1 MSQWFR
7 RMSTRPAAALRLIC
21 FPHAGGSAAFY
32 RTWAERVSPEIEV
45 AAVQYPGRADR
56 LDEAVVHDAETQV
69 RRIVAALPAL
79 HDRPIALFGHSM
91 GAILAYEV
99 ARSLEAAGTPA
110 AHLFVSG
117 CRAAHIPGG
126 RRVSELDDD
135 RLVETLGWMGGTD
148 AALLADTDLRAM
160 VLPYVRGDFR
170 LVESYRHLPDP
181 RLSTPVTSI
190 IGEDDKVATVDAA
203 ARWAELT
210 SGSFDQRIFPGDHF
224 YLVPHRDKVIAEV
237 ESRLS
242 NGAAG

>member
-7 RMSTRPAAALRLIC
+7 RVDARPAAALRLVC
-21 FPHAGGSAAFY
+21 FPHAGGSAAFF
-32 RTWAERVSPEIEV
+32 RTWTERLSPGIEM

-69 RRIVAALPAL
+69 RRIVAALPQLA
-79 HDRPIALFGHSM
+79 DRPLALFGHSM

-99 ARSLEAAGTPA
+99 ARSLEAAGTPP

-117 CRAAHIPGG
+117 CRAAHVPGE

-135 RLVETLGWMGGTD
+135 KLVDVLTWMGGTD
-148 AALLADTDLRAM
+148 TTLLADPDLREM

-170 LVESYRHLPDP
+170 LVETYRHVPGPLL
-181 RLSTPVTSI
+181 RTPVTSI
-190 IGEDDKVATVDAA
+190 VGEDDKVATIDAA

-210 SGSFDQRIFPGDHF
+210 TGAFAQRVFPGDHF
-224 YLVPHRDKVIAEV
+224 YLVPHRDKVIAEI
-237 ESRLS
+237 EARLAG
-242 NGAAG
+242 GAS